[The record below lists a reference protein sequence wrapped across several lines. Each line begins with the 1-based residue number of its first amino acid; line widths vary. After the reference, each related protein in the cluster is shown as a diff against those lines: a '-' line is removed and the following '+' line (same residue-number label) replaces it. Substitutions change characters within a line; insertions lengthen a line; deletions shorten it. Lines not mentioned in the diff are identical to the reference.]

1 MNLWMNRNTGCKSR
15 AKGEYMGKNN
25 DCVYVCLYEYAGLES
40 IVAFD
45 NADALLDYE
54 DAVRSHDG
62 VIRWSGKRYIY
73 SGVAGYPS
81 ENSVKADES
90 K

>member
-1 MNLWMNRNTGCKSR
+1 MKENENKNQV
-15 AKGEYMGKNN
+15 AKVEY
-25 DCVYVCLYEYAGLES
+25 VYVCLYQMNGDEK

-45 NADALLDYE
+45 NADALFDWE
-54 DAVRSHDG
+54 DAVRGEGGS
-62 VIRWSGKRYIY
+62 IRYSNKLDLW

-81 ENSVKADES
+81 GEIERCNSDNS